1 MVTYNCFRCGYSV
14 TNKSRFKQHLFRKHT
29 CQPKLKNISIGQ
41 VIEQYKFLNLKKKN
55 DEKIITNYDTHCCES
70 CYQKIIE
77 LETYNTFIRQE
88 ILDMKIQF
96 EILLNDL
103 ENRLSKQFNTVN
115 KSNCNNNTTT
125 NNIIINNFGQESQR
139 FLSNTMLSGLINNTN
154 VSVPRLIEKIKEGH
168 EEVHQVTDTQL
179 KHIKNNL
186 DAIQLISSLDNLDI
200 SSVDDEFIN
209 NRDDIIEDVLTDIID
224 SLEINDHN
232 QVTI

>member
-29 CQPKLKNISIGQ
+29 CQPKLKNISIEQ
-41 VIEQYKFLNLKKKN
+41 VIDHYNFLNLKKKYS
-55 DEKIITNYDTHCCES
+55 EKIIINDDTQCCEN

-96 EILLNDL
+96 EIQLNDL

-154 VSVPRLIEKIKEGH
+154 DSVPRLIEKIKEGH
-168 EEVHQVTDTQL
+168 EEIHQVTDTQL
-179 KHIKNNL
+179 ENIKNNL

-200 SSVDDEFIN
+200 N
-209 NRDDIIEDVLTDIID
+209 NTEDIIEDALSDIID
-224 SLEINDHN
+224 NVLEINDTN